1 MGDAISVENLQK
13 SYGKVKAL
21 DGLDLTVKDGTV
33 HALLG
38 PNGAGKTT
46 VVRILATLLR
56 PDGGQA
62 KMYGVDV
69 TTAVRQVRGWI
80 SLTGQHIATDSKLT
94 GRENI
99 ELIARL
105 RRLTRNEAR
114 ERTAELLE
122 VFDLKGAADRQVST
136 YSGGMQRRLDL
147 AMSLITIPRVL
158 FIDEPTI
165 NLDPRSRHIV
175 WGFIERFVRDHGVT
189 VVLTTQ
195 YLEEAD
201 RLADYVSIIDKGK
214 TIAVGTPEEL
224 KARVSGDRI
233 ELRLES
239 AADLQLAEEV
249 LTRRSSG
256 ECVLD
261 RDVFQVTAP
270 VVNSVG
276 VLPALIRDLDE
287 AGVRVMDL
295 TVRRPTLDDAF
306 LVLTGHGAES
316 QRKQPMRA
324 AAQRSSTTR

>member
-1 MGDAISVENLQK
+1 MADAISVEGLQK

-21 DGLDLTVKDGTV
+21 DGLDLTIRDGTV

-56 PDGGQA
+56 SDEGQA
-62 KMYGVDV
+62 KIYGVDV
-69 TTAVRQVRGWI
+69 ATGARQIRPWI
-80 SLTGQHIATDSKLT
+80 SLTGQHAATDRKLT
-94 GRENI
+94 GRENL
-99 ELIARL
+99 ELIGRL
-105 RRLTRNEAR
+105 RRLVRREAR
-114 ERTAELLE
+114 SRAAELLE
-122 VFDLKGAADRQVST
+122 VFDLKDAADRQVRT

-201 RLADYVSIIDKGK
+201 RLADDVSIIDKGK

-224 KARVSGDRI
+224 KARASGDRI
-233 ELRLES
+233 ELTLES
-239 AADLQLAEEV
+239 AEDLQRAEEV
-249 LTRRSSG
+249 VRRRSNG
-256 ECVLD
+256 ECTLD
-261 RDVFQVTAP
+261 RDAFQVTAP
-270 VVNSVG
+270 VADPIG

-287 AGVRVMDL
+287 ANVQVLDL
-295 TVRRPTLDDAF
+295 VVRRPTLNDAF
-306 LVLTGHGAES
+306 LVLTGHSADD
-316 QRKQPMRA
+316 QRGKPAGA
-324 AAQRSSTTR
+324 AAQRSSATR